1 MPIDS
6 AEKRPYYVLIETN
19 NALEGKTMKTA
30 ELKKHDPKAHA
41 GRKLRFCINR
51 AKECSYF
58 FRVEPK
64 GDKPEYRRMRRE
76 AMQDARYWRDQIQ
89 AMA

>member
-1 MPIDS
+1 
-6 AEKRPYYVLIETN
+6 
-19 NALEGKTMKTA
+19 MKMA
-30 ELKKHDPKAHA
+30 ELKKHDPKSHA
-41 GRKLRFCINR
+41 ERKLRFCINH

-64 GDKPEYRRMRRE
+64 VDKPEYRRMRRE
-76 AMQDARYWRDQIQ
+76 SMQDARYWRDQLR